1 MFSSHLH
8 SFLGFPGSCTQR
20 VEILTNSASGFLSG
34 LTNSTTRAESMLL
47 LVSVRE
53 SLVER
58 PSGER
63 EREREREKERAHFPA
78 ADSSPKLNTK
88 NSASEDASS
97 GALRNA
103 YGTEEKT
110 FHLLRNFRFLV
121 SNFLPA
127 FFSIGGSCSSLA
139 EVAIILR
146 KDSRL
151 AKFGYKQDM
160 EVNFLKSI
168 FHIFAYKC

>member
-1 MFSSHLH
+1 LKGLKRLPKNLVFSSHLH

-34 LTNSTTRAESMLL
+34 LTNSTTRA
-47 LVSVRE
+47 
-53 SLVER
+53 
-58 PSGER
+58 
-63 EREREREKERAHFPA
+63 EREREKERAHFPA